1 MSPQD
6 LIGLSPVARDRSAT
20 PAAVDRRPS
29 RVRVSN
35 GRRACGAACGSALSS
50 SPAMD
55 LSPHDIAYA
64 PTTGVRRLH
73 VTPLVEAT
81 EKSLA
86 GYGALVTDP
95 RTFPIEIVR
104 WPARG

>member
-1 MSPQD
+1 
-6 LIGLSPVARDRSAT
+6 
-20 PAAVDRRPS
+20 
-29 RVRVSN
+29 
-35 GRRACGAACGSALSS
+35 
-50 SPAMD
+50 MD

-81 EKSLA
+81 EKSLE

-95 RTFPIEIVR
+95 RIVPDR
-104 WPARG
+104 DRALAGSGLASHR